1 MSLDERRGDDA
12 GSTTA
17 PRSRAFTLVLFALA
31 LAAGIVVILRTHFSA
46 DLSAFLPS
54 APDAQQR
61 LLIDQL
67 KQGAASRTLMLGIN
81 GGDADAR
88 ARASRDLAAVLRAR
102 IEFSSVNNG
111 ERGDY
116 AAAGERLIANRY
128 VLSRAV
134 EPARFEVE
142 GLRAALADT
151 ALRLATPEGATFKPL
166 WPRDPTGEMLVVA
179 ESLIPAQSPRIDR
192 GVWVSRDGQRA
203 LLLLTLRDA
212 TDDIDAQTRIVTG
225 IETGFAELR
234 RKQPALEPL
243 ALEVTGHAVFA
254 IQSRE
259 LIEREAKRLALFGAV
274 GVALILLLAFGR
286 LSALAIA
293 TVPVASGVVAGIA
306 ATSLVFGQVHGMTL
320 GFGATLIGESVDY
333 AIYYLIQARPD
344 MQGRSRWWADGW
356 PTVRLGLFTSL
367 IGFAALALS
376 GFPGLAQLGVFSLAG
391 LIAAALVTRWVLP
404 VLAPQGTP
412 GVGARRIL
420 ARWTQA
426 FVRVLPRLRW
436 PFVAL
441 TLIGLALLAVWP
453 RAIWRGDL
461 QSLSPVPARTIEIDT
476 RLRAD
481 LGASDARTLVVAQ
494 GVTLDAAL
502 AAAEAASAKLDA
514 LVDEGLLAGY
524 ESPARLLPSA
534 ATQTARRAA
543 LPDGAALKQRI
554 AEAASGLPFKP
565 DAIAPFIDEVQA
577 ARARPLLAAADYA
590 GTALAVALESMLLR
604 RADGTWAAL
613 LPLQLPEAGANGKA
627 YEDPAPRLREALA
640 PLPAV
645 AVLDI
650 KQSIDDIY
658 AHYMREA
665 LWQSALGALAVV
677 ALLAWALRSRHRLA
691 RVVLPLAMAVVL
703 TLALLVV
710 LERPLGVLH
719 LVGLLLVVA
728 VGSNYALFFDH
739 LRHTGQDDDDTMASL
754 ALANLTTVLSF
765 GLMAASDIAALAAI
779 GMVVAPGAL
788 LALMLSAGLGHST
801 TGPNRHG
808 DPRRLP
814 LGSRFHVQ

>member
-1 MSLDERRGDDA
+1 MSLPERRGDDVS
-12 GSTTA
+12 STAA

-31 LAAGIVVILRTHFSA
+31 LAAGIAVILRTNFSA

-67 KQGAASRTLMLGIN
+67 KQGAASRTLMLGID
-81 GGDADAR
+81 GGDGDAR
-88 ARASRDLAAVLRAR
+88 ARASRDLAALLRAR
-102 IEFSSVNNG
+102 ADFSSVNNG

-116 AAAGERLIANRY
+116 SAAGERLIANRY

-166 WPRDPTGEMLVVA
+166 WPRDPTGEMLNVA

-192 GVWVSRDGQRA
+192 GVWTSRDAQRA

-212 TDDIDAQTRIVTG
+212 TDDIDAQARIVTG
-225 IETGFAELR
+225 IEQAFAELR
-234 RKQPALEPL
+234 RKQPAFEPL

-254 IQSRE
+254 MQSRE
-259 LIEREAKRLALFGAV
+259 LIEREAKKLALFGAV

-286 LSALAIA
+286 VSALAIA

-306 ATSLVFGQVHGMTL
+306 GTSLVFGQVHGMTL

-333 AIYYLIQARPD
+333 AIYYLIQARPALSEVEGPG
-344 MQGRSRWWADGW
+344 MHGRSRWWVDGW

-412 GVGARRIL
+412 GVGARRTL
-420 ARWTQA
+420 ARWTQR

-436 PFVAL
+436 PFVAS
-441 TLIGLALLAVWP
+441 TVVGLAVLATWP

-481 LGASDARTLVVAQ
+481 IGASDARTLVVAQ
-494 GVTLDAAL
+494 GATLDAAL
-502 AAAEAASAKLDA
+502 AAAEGASAKLDA
-514 LVDEGLLAGY
+514 LVDEGLIAGY

-534 ATQTARRAA
+534 ATQAARRAA
-543 LPDGAALKQRI
+543 LPDSATLKARVADAVQ
-554 AEAASGLPFKP
+554 GLPFKA
-565 DAIAPFIDEVQA
+565 DAIAPFLDDVQA
-577 ARARPLLAAADYA
+577 ARTRAPLEAAAYA
-590 GTALAVALESMLLR
+590 GTPLAVALESMLLKR
-604 RADGTWAAL
+604 PDGTWAAL
-613 LPLQLPEAGANGKA
+613 LPLQLLETDGANGKA
-627 YEDPAPRLREALA
+627 YEDPAPRLRQALA

-645 AVLDI
+645 TVLDI
-650 KQSIDDIY
+650 KQSIDAIY

-665 LWQSALGALAVV
+665 LWQSALGAIAVV
-677 ALLAWALRSRHRLA
+677 LLLAWALKNRSRLA

-710 LERPLGVLH
+710 LDIPLGVLH

-739 LRHTGQDDDDTMASL
+739 LRHTGQDDGDTMASL

-765 GLMAASDIAALAAI
+765 GLMAASNIAALAAI
-779 GMVVAPGAL
+779 GVVVAPGAL
-788 LALMLSAGLGHST
+788 LALVLSAALAGK
-801 TGPNRHG
+801 R
-808 DPRRLP
+808 
-814 LGSRFHVQ
+814 

>member
-1 MSLDERRGDDA
+1 MSLHERRGDDP
-12 GSTTA
+12 GSATSRR
-17 PRSRAFTLVLFALA
+17 PRALVLVLFALL
-31 LAAGIVVILRTHFSA
+31 LAAGIGIILRTTFSA

-67 KQGAASRTLMLGIN
+67 KQGAASRTLMLGIQ
-81 GGDADAR
+81 GGDGEVR
-88 ARASRDLAAVLRAR
+88 ARASRELAAVLRKRA
-102 IEFSSVNNG
+102 EFSSVNNG

-116 AAAGERLIANRY
+116 GAAGERLIANRY

-151 ALRLATPEGATFKPL
+151 ALRLATPEGASFKPL
-166 WPRDPTGEMLVVA
+166 WPRDPTGELLNVA
-179 ESLIPAQSPRIDR
+179 ESLIPAQSPRVDR
-192 GVWVSRDGQRA
+192 GTWVSRDGQRS

-212 TDDIDAQTRIVTG
+212 TDDIDAQARIVGG
-225 IETGFAELR
+225 IEQAFAELR
-234 RKQPALEPL
+234 RTQPAFEPL

-259 LIEREAKRLALFGAV
+259 LIEREAKKLALFGAV

-286 LSALAIA
+286 FSALAIA

-344 MQGRSRWWADGW
+344 IHGRSRWWHDGW

-376 GFPGLAQLGVFSLAG
+376 GFPGLAQLGVFSIAG

-404 VLAPQGTP
+404 VLAPRGTP
-412 GVGARRIL
+412 GLGARRVL
-420 ARWTQA
+420 AKWTQG
-426 FVRVLPRLRW
+426 FLRVLPRLRW
-436 PFVAL
+436 PFFAL
-441 TLIGLALLAVWP
+441 TLAGLALLMAWP
-453 RAIWRGDL
+453 RTIWRGDL
-461 QSLSPVPARTIEIDT
+461 QSLSPVPARTIEVDT

-494 GVTLDAAL
+494 GATLDAAIT
-502 AAAEAASAKLDA
+502 AAEAAAAKLDV

-534 ATQTARRAA
+534 ATQAARRAA
-543 LPDGAALKQRI
+543 LPDAATLR
-554 AEAASGLPFKP
+554 ARVAAAVPGLPFKP
-565 DAIAPFIDEVQA
+565 EAIAPFIDEVQA
-577 ARARPLLAAADYA
+577 ARALPALEAAAYA
-590 GTALAVALESMLLR
+590 DTPLAVALESMLLQ

-613 LPLQLPEAGANGKA
+613 LPLQLPDSSTNGKA
-627 YEDPAPRLREALA
+627 YEDPAPRLRQAFA
-640 PLPAV
+640 SLPAIT
-645 AVLDI
+645 VLDI

-665 LWQSALGALAVV
+665 LWQSGLGALAVI
-677 ALLAWALRSRHRLA
+677 ALLAWALKSRGRLA

-710 LERPLGVLH
+710 LDIPLGVLH

-779 GMVVAPGAL
+779 GVVVAPGAL
-788 LALMLSAGLGHST
+788 LALVLSAGLA
-801 TGPNRHG
+801 
-808 DPRRLP
+808 
-814 LGSRFHVQ
+814 GSATHPTA